1 MQTTAGKILTV
12 LRDRGPCSRADLART
27 IGLSTAAM
35 SKFAAELLNANI
47 VREIDAT
54 GKQAVGR
61 PSIDLALNSETFL
74 MIGAH
79 IAMGRVEVVLTDSL
93 MKILDADHFE
103 FDLEI
108 NVDDLIGKL
117 AGKIDALISKSG
129 FQRTRFRGVG
139 LTVPGA
145 VDDEGRVNLFSVF
158 SQWSNI
164 AFADLLE
171 ERLNLPV
178 TLEHNAAA
186 IALAESRF
194 GAGRDKERVLY
205 VYMGGGI
212 GAGITYS
219 RERSNSLRR
228 CRQVE
233 LGHIVV
239 DPHGSDCRCGK
250 VGCLETLFS
259 EGPLLKFLGRK
270 SVPEECLIKA
280 LMQTDLWGEQ
290 YEHFLQILATS
301 SILLLP
307 DMIVLGGHFGTAPDM
322 FFKKLEQDLTPRV
335 TVPQHRA
342 RLSVVRTS
350 YLDEAGAVGAAC
362 AGLEQFIFGDPLL
375 AQGRSR
381 QNRENRGG

>member
-12 LRDRGPCSRADLART
+12 LRDQGPCSRADLARN

-35 SKFAAELLNANI
+35 SKFAAELLNSNI
-47 VREIDAT
+47 VREVDGT
-54 GKQAVGR
+54 GKQSVGR
-61 PSIDLALNSETFL
+61 PSIDLALNPETFL

-79 IAMGRVEVVLTDSL
+79 ITIGRVEIVLTDSL
-93 MKILDADHFE
+93 MKILETEHFE

-108 NVDDLIGKL
+108 DIDDLIGKL
-117 AGKIDALISKSG
+117 AGKIDVLVSKSG
-129 FQRTRFRGVG
+129 FQRSRFRGVG

-145 VDDEGRVNLFSVF
+145 VDDDGRVNLFSVF

-171 ERLNLPV
+171 EQLNLPV

-239 DPHGSDCRCGK
+239 DPHGAHCRCGK
-250 VGCLETLFS
+250 DGCLETLFS
-259 EGPLLKFLGRK
+259 EGPLLKFLGCS
-270 SVPEECLIKA
+270 SVPKEGLIEA
-280 LMQTDLWGEQ
+280 LMQTDFWLER

-307 DMIVLGGHFGTAPDM
+307 DMIVLGGHFGAAPDT
-322 FFKKLEQDLTPRV
+322 FFEKLEQDLIPRV

-342 RLSVVRTS
+342 QLSVVRTS

-362 AGLEQFIFGDPLL
+362 AGLEQFIFGDPLQ

-381 QNRENRGG
+381 QSREIRGG